1 VERGS
6 LSMFASSGAL
16 ETRSGVLALSVVPP
30 GPKLGFSN
38 FLHYV
43 ILMVS
48 LSGVSLEVECR
59 TYYRDGTVVAG
70 YLQLRRAGVAASTTT
85 WFVVFCAC
93 LAHQRLHLRHLG
105 DILSCSCKR
114 SRCHH

>member
-59 TYYRDGTVVAG
+59 TYYRDGTVVLRGG
-70 YLQLRRAGVAASTTT
+70 YLQLKEA
-85 WFVVFCAC
+85 
-93 LAHQRLHLRHLG
+93 
-105 DILSCSCKR
+105 ILLLSND
-114 SRCHH
+114 